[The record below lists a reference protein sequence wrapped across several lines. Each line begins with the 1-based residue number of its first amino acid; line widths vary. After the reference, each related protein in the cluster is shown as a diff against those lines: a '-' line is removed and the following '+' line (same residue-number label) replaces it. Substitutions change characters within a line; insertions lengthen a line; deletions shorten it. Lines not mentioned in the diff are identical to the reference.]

1 MKPPRLP
8 LRTPLCIIA
17 TFLLAGC
24 ESRPDRHAMVEEA
37 RHSVPPMAANEAF
50 FDGAVIAHLT
60 LGSDA
65 GAGGG
70 PGDDSSGGS
79 GHGSGGMSGGMGGRH
94 GGGHGGGMGGG
105 GTRQGGDSSG
115 GDGASPSSMHRS
127 NMPPA
132 MLRLRLENTTAV
144 AVEVEVRGLDSELGD
159 FAVRP
164 DKLTIAPGRSEE
176 PDPMESL
183 LGVDTYS
190 LPVTVTLRYAGRTET
205 KVLTLQLLKPAPDV
219 SGAPPNRGS

>member
-8 LRTPLCIIA
+8 LRAPLCIIA

-24 ESRPDRHAMVEEA
+24 ESKPDRRAMMEEA

-60 LGSDA
+60 LGSDT
-65 GAGGG
+65 GAGGT
-70 PGDDSSGGS
+70 GDDSASGT
-79 GHGSGGMSGGMGGRH
+79 GHGSGSMSS
-94 GGGHGGGMGGG
+94 GMGGG
-105 GTRQGGDSSG
+105 HHGGGRGGGSGGGMRQGGGSSG
-115 GDGASPSSMHRS
+115 GNGAPSTSMRPS
-127 NMPPA
+127 DMPPA
-132 MLRLRLENTTAV
+132 MLRLRLENTTAAAV
-144 AVEVEVRGLDSELGD
+144 DVEVQGLDSELGD

-164 DKLTIAPGRSEE
+164 DKLTIAPGQSDE

-190 LPVTVTLRYAGRTET
+190 LPVTVTLKFAGRTET
-205 KVLTLQLLKPAPDV
+205 KVLTLQLITPAPDA
-219 SGAPPNRGS
+219 SSPTPKS